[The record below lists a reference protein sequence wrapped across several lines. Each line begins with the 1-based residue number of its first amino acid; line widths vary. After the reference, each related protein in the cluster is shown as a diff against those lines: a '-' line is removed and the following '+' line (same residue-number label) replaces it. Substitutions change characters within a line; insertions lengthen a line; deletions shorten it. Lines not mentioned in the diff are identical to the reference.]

1 MSEFV
6 VPVLRFADMVETIFV
21 STYKTLRFSSPLG
34 YLTFYVYLILA
45 LILVYRSFLQKNV
58 KLYYRIVEEG
68 EVNEI
73 VQSVQ
78 EMNREVLKNVQDLV
92 NEAGKTQDGR
102 TGDRLS
108 VSAME
113 LKVVED
119 MYSEFSDEILDSHN
133 SIRDSLKLP
142 QMK

>member
-6 VPVLRFADMVETIFV
+6 VPVLRFAEMAEAIFLN
-21 STYKTLRFSSPLG
+21 TYKTLRFSSPLG
-34 YLTFYVYLILA
+34 YLTFYVYLVLA
-45 LILVYRSFLQKNV
+45 LLVFYRSFVQKNV

-68 EVNEI
+68 EVSEI
-73 VQSVQ
+73 AQAVQ
-78 EMNREVLKNVQDLV
+78 EMNAEVLKNV
-92 NEAGKTQDGR
+92 NELMKEVGCTQDR
-102 TGDRLS
+102 NAEQRLS
-108 VSAME
+108 VSAQE
-113 LKVVED
+113 LRVVEE